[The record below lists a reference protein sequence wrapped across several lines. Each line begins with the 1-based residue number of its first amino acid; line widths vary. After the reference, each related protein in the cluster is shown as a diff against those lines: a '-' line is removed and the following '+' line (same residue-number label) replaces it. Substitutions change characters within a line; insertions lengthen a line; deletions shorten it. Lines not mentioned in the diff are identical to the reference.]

1 MRSAGRV
8 IALVAVMG
16 LGVSPARV
24 CAQSI
29 DGAPTPAGTV
39 SDTRWASKRLQLGLT
54 ASFITLQALDV
65 VTTYRALS
73 LPNSYEANPIVAG
86 MVSRPVVMIAAKA
99 ATSAAAIYVTR
110 RLARTRPRTAAIAMI
125 TMNAVLS
132 AVVASNMSQG
142 VVR

>member
-8 IALVAVMG
+8 VALVAVLS
-16 LGVSPARV
+16 LGVSPARAF
-24 CAQSI
+24 AQSI
-29 DGAPTPAGTV
+29 DGAPTPAVTV

-54 ASFITLQALDV
+54 ASFIALQTLDV
-65 VTTYRALS
+65 VSTYRALQQ
-73 LPNSYEANPIVAG
+73 PRAHEANPIIAG
-86 MVSRPVVMIAAKA
+86 MIDRPAALIAVKS
-99 ATSAAAIYVTR
+99 ATSVAAIYFTR
-110 RLARTRPRTAAIAMI
+110 RIARTRPKTAAIAMI